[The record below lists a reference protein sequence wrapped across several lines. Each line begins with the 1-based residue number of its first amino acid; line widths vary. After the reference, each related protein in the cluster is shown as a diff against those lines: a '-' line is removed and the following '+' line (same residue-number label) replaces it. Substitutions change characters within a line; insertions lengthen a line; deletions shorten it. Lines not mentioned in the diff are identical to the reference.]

1 MICELIVIDEEIR
14 DAIGRRNEDQR
25 SMETLARRSG
35 FRSLSEHGAAK
46 VLAGETTVDE
56 VLRVTR
62 VS

>member
-1 MICELIVIDEEIR
+1 
-14 DAIGRRNEDQR
+14 
-25 SMETLARRSG
+25 MEGLARQSG
-35 FRSLSEHGAAK
+35 FRSLFEHGVAK